1 MLILSKKI
9 QYYFPGKIKN
19 IYLPWKIEL
28 IKSQNTK
35 KMKKIV
41 LSLIVVASILTACK
55 GEKKEKV
62 AVKEAVEVEIT
73 AATLNNVDTAAS
85 VLTWQG
91 NKPTGSHNG
100 IVTIK
105 SGGLLVEEGV
115 LKGGEFVID
124 MNTISNVDM
133 AGSAGAGKIEG
144 HLKAADFFDV
154 AVYPTSS
161 FIITK
166 VEEVEGK
173 LAVTGNL
180 QIKDVTKS
188 ITIPAMISSEG
199 GVITF
204 KSDVFNVDR
213 ADFNV
218 KYGSKRWIE
227 GLKDKFINDL
237 MEMSFEV
244 KTKA

>member
-1 MLILSKKI
+1 MENKFKI
-9 QYYFPGKIKN
+9 N
-19 IYLPWKIEL
+19 
-28 IKSQNTK
+28 K
-35 KMKKIV
+35 KMRKIV
-41 LSLIVVASILTACK
+41 LSLVVVVASLLTACK

-62 AVKEAVEVEIT
+62 EVKEAVKVEVSI
-73 AATLNNVDTAAS
+73 AALDNVDTTAS
-85 VLTWQG
+85 VLTWIG
-91 NKPTGSHNG
+91 TKPTGSHNG
-100 IVTIK
+100 TVAIK
-105 SGGLLVEEGV
+105 SGGLLVEEGT

-124 MNTISNVDM
+124 MNTITNVDM
-133 AGSAGAGKIEG
+133 AGSDGAGKIEG
-144 HLKAADFFDV
+144 HLKAPDFFDI
-154 AVYPTSS
+154 AVYPTSK
-161 FIITK
+161 FVITK
-166 VEEVEGK
+166 VEDVEGK

-188 ITIPAMISSEG
+188 ITIPAMISTEG
-199 GVITF
+199 GVTTF